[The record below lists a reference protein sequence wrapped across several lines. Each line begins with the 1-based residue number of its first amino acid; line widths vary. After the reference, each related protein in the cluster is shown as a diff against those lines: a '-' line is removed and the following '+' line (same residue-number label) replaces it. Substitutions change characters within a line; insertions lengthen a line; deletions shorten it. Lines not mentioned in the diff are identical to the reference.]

1 MRVLRMVLRDPIHTP
16 TNNGPEKS
24 WQSVALNEASA
35 IPNIRG
41 RTLYS
46 IRYEAPWVILTDK
59 EGRSIRTHESNVVE
73 MRLECDERSASEEV
87 EAPVKAADAD
97 RRRTIANRV
106 A

>member
-1 MRVLRMVLRDPIHTP
+1 MRVLRVVLRDAIHTP
-16 TNNGPEKS
+16 TNNGPDKS
-24 WQSVALNEASA
+24 WQSAPLNEASA

-41 RTLYS
+41 RILFG

-59 EGRSIRTHESNVVE
+59 EGRSIRTHESNVLE
-73 MRLECDERSASEEV
+73 MRLECDE
-87 EAPVKAADAD
+87 PKAEQPPADAE

>member
-16 TNNGPEKS
+16 TNEGPSNS

-35 IPNIRG
+35 VPNIRG
-41 RTLYS
+41 KSLFT
-46 IRYEAPWVILTDK
+46 IVYEPPWVIVTDK
-59 EGRSIRTHESNVVE
+59 AGRSIRTHESNVLE
-73 MRLECDERSASEEV
+73 MRLECDEPAAKAEPEKAS
-87 EAPVKAADAD
+87 DAD